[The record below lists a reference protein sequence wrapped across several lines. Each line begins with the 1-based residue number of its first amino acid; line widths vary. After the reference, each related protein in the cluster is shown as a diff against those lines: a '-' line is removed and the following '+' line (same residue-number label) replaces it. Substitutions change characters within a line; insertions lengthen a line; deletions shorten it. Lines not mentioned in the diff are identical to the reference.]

1 MYRMYVNGREEALY
15 SIRVSKHPIN
25 RTWPGYQRDISQSE
39 TAYMA
44 ILFGSCE
51 REIRI
56 EAESTPTKAVIR
68 PLSKGVKAKICGNTV
83 SFTLPA
89 YGKFSVEIDDRH
101 NNIHIFCQKNDFADT
116 SRKATF
122 SFEKGEH
129 HTGLVKLHSNESVY
143 IARGAVVH
151 GSFYACDAENIE
163 IYGGG
168 VLCSDWEDRKEKH
181 GDIGWDNE
189 NSFSPE
195 LVHTYGGIRTYRC
208 NNISVRGITVTDT
221 ASYAVSFFAG
231 RNFRIDD
238 VNVTGLWKYNCDG
251 IDFINCGDI
260 YVKDTFIRSF
270 DDSMCMKGFT
280 AFSDKNTENAIV
292 ENSVFWCDWGK
303 NLDIGLATA
312 AKEMHSITWRNCDII
327 HNSGSCLTISNGMW
341 ADIHD
346 IVYDDIR
353 IEYANDTEPSQV
365 QTEENQ
371 KYIHSENVAIP
382 SLITIQDTRRNW
394 QGNISY
400 DDERTKIRNILFNNI
415 RVYLD
420 EELAEKPKIRI
431 FKKTTPSVFDNIRIE
446 NLYIN
451 GKKTDPKEIT
461 IS

>member
-1 MYRMYVNGREEALY
+1 MYRLYVNGTEEKLHE
-15 SIRVSKHPIN
+15 IRVSKHPFN
-25 RTWPGYQRDISQSE
+25 RTWPGKQRDISQSE
-39 TAYMA
+39 KAYMA
-44 ILFGSCE
+44 ILFGNSE
-51 REIRI
+51 RNITV
-56 EAESTPTKAVIR
+56 ESVTVPEKVVIR
-68 PLSKGVKAKICGNTV
+68 PLSKGIKSVISGNMV

-89 YGKFSVEIDDRH
+89 QGKFSVEINGRH
-101 NNIHIFCQKNDFADT
+101 NNIHIFCQK
-116 SRKATF
+116 SEYREKAEATYI
-122 SFEKGEH
+122 FEKGEH
-129 HTGLVKLHSNESVY
+129 YPGLIALKSNESVY
-143 IARGAVVH
+143 IAKDAVVH
-151 GSFYACDAENIE
+151 GSIYACDAENIK
-163 IYGGG
+163 IHGGG
-168 VLCSDWEDRKEKH
+168 VLCGDWETRTEKH
-181 GDIGWDNE
+181 GDIGFDTEWN
-189 NSFSPE
+189 FSPE
-195 LVHTYGGIRTYRC
+195 LVHTYGGIRMYRC
-208 NNISVRGITVTDT
+208 KNITVTGVTVTDT
-221 ASYAVSFFAG
+221 ASYAVSFFASH
-231 RNFRIDD
+231 NIKIDD

-353 IEYANDTEPSQV
+353 IEYANDTEPSQL

-371 KYIHSENVAIP
+371 KYIHSESVAIP